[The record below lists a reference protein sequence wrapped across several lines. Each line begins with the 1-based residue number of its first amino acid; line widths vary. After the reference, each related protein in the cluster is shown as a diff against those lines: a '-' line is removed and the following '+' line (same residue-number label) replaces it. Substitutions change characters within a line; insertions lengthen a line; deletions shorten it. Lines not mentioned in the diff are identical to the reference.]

1 MFQQASKTKKGPS
14 VLSLQSP
21 KKMRSWANNQ
31 SETPKKLHSVGTFQ
45 NGINAHVKGSFKK
58 NDYLA
63 KIDLQDAYL
72 KVENT
77 INTFTSHEGTPLWSL
92 LANCLASQAPQE
104 CSQNYRSQYYN
115 FEAER
120 HSTHSLPRRILHN
133 GRFEANSTSTCGENI
148 EYSRGVGI
156 PDNTFTENSI
166 PGVHGELGEHEFNSP
181 QRQTPESP
189 TSL

>member
-1 MFQQASKTKKGPS
+1 MASNTRGLLDPSGSPRLPIQFVSNPVLENLSLTDHTSQENQLSFDQEIQELLFTMFQQAGKTKKGPS

-21 KKMRSWANNQ
+21 KRVGSWANNQ
-31 SETPKKLHSVGTFQ
+31 SETLKKLHSVGTFQ

-92 LANCLASQAPQE
+92 LAKCLASQAPQE
-104 CSQNYRSQYYN
+104 CSQNY
-115 FEAER
+115 
-120 HSTHSLPRRILHN
+120 
-133 GRFEANSTSTCGENI
+133 
-148 EYSRGVGI
+148 
-156 PDNTFTENSI
+156 
-166 PGVHGELGEHEFNSP
+166 
-181 QRQTPESP
+181 
-189 TSL
+189 